1 MTLSANDGFRAKVL
15 IGAFALVL
23 SGAAAALAGPA
34 RVQTAEDGWT
44 TYKSDEFGYSLYY
57 PSAYFE
63 PQGIA
68 AEGEPKTFVSPD
80 GKAKLVVSGADN
92 DEGFTLADYRSTILD
107 EFGGYDRL
115 DYSPKGQTWFVL
127 SGYREETIYYQK
139 VLFSCNG
146 RIINALSVTFPAA
159 EKAFYEGLIEIME
172 DGFRPGRGV
181 DAPARCTS

>member
-1 MTLSANDGFRAKVL
+1 MKLFLTNGGR
-15 IGAFALVL
+15 GAMLAAALALTL
-23 SGAAAALAGPA
+23 SGAAAALAAPRYA
-34 RVQTAEDGWT
+34 QKADDGWT
-44 TYKSDEFGYSLYY
+44 TYKSDEFGYSLCY

-68 AEGEPKTFVSPD
+68 AGGEPKTFLSPD

-92 DEGFTLADYRSTILD
+92 DEGFTLAGYRSTILN

-127 SGYREETIYYQK
+127 SGYRGNKIYYQK
-139 VLFSCNG
+139 VMFSCNG

-159 EKAFYEGLIEIME
+159 EKSFYEGLIEVME
-172 DGFRPGRGV
+172 DGFRPGRGA
-181 DAPARCTS
+181 DTPARCTR